1 MLKGHCI
8 PGVVTGKPIE
18 VGGAVGRN
26 EATGRGILFT
36 VKNTLSRLSIPLKGL
51 SVAIQGM
58 GNVGGTSAKLL
69 AEEGAKIL
77 AVSDVS
83 GGLFNPEGLNI
94 PDILSYVG
102 SNREA
107 LLKDYSAPGV
117 KHISNEELLKLD
129 VTVLIP
135 AALGNQIN
143 EKNVN
148 DIQAKI
154 IVEAANGPTTV
165 EADHVLQEKK
175 VLVVPDILANAGGVI
190 VSYFEWVQN
199 IQSLTW
205 DKDMVNKK
213 LKDIITTAFTAV
225 WDITAEKKVSMRTGA
240 YLIAVKKLVDSNNI
254 RGIWP

>member
-1 MLKGHCI
+1 
-8 PGVVTGKPIE
+8 
-18 VGGAVGRN
+18 
-26 EATGRGILFT
+26 
-36 VKNTLSRLSIPLKGL
+36 
-51 SVAIQGM
+51 M
-58 GNVGGTSAKLL
+58 GNVGGISAKLL
-69 AEEGAKIL
+69 FEEGAKIV

-94 PDILSYVG
+94 PDILSFI
-102 SNREA
+102 SANRGV

-117 KHISNEELLKLD
+117 KHISNGELLKLD
-129 VTVLIP
+129 VAMLIP
-135 AALGNQIN
+135 AALENQIN
-143 EKNVN
+143 EKNAK
-148 DIQAKI
+148 DIRAKI

-165 EADHVLQEKK
+165 EADHILQEKK

-205 DKDMVNKK
+205 NEATANKR
-213 LKDIITTAFTAV
+213 LEDIITNAFTAV
-225 WDITAEKKVSMRTGA
+225 WDITEEKKVSMRTGA